1 MIEVLTLDKGQYSGS
16 IRQWKEYRGLITSK
30 TAYDGHFNTSFHYHE
45 HPHLSFIL
53 QGGNMEYRQKETL
66 IRNANDVMFY
76 HSGELHKTLPTDSQ
90 TRNLNLEIDTAFLQ
104 ENTIS
109 EDRLKQAIQSN
120 RDSSLFMLKMQSEIH
135 LNDQLT
141 ESALHAL
148 LFGFITAPELK
159 SYKEINWCVKLH
171 QLINDDW
178 NKTHTLS
185 DLALETGVH
194 PVTISKYFARYFG
207 CTLGEYLRKV
217 KISRSLPL
225 IKNSNDSLTEI
236 ALYCGFADQSHFIRV
251 FKHYTGISP
260 KNYRSL

>member
-1 MIEVLTLDKGQYSGS
+1 MEVLTLDKGQYSGS

-53 QGGNMEYRQKETL
+53 QGGNIEYRQKETL
-66 IRNANDVMFY
+66 IRSANEVMFY

-90 TRNLNLEIDTAFLQ
+90 TRNLNLEIDAAFLL
-104 ENTIS
+104 ENNIP
-109 EDRLKQAIQSN
+109 EDQLKQVVENN
-120 RDSSLFMLKMQSEIH
+120 RDSSLFILKMQSEIH

-159 SYKEINWCVKLH
+159 NYKQIDWCVKLN
-171 QLINDDW
+171 QLINDNW
-178 NKTHTLS
+178 NKQQNLS
-185 DLALETGVH
+185 DLAMQIGVH

-207 CTLGEYLRKV
+207 CTLGEYLRKLR
-217 KISRSLPL
+217 ISRSLSL
-225 IKNSNDSLTEI
+225 IKNSEDSLTEI
-236 ALYCGFADQSHFIRV
+236 ALFCGFADQSHFIRV